1 MNSYTAQHV
10 VDQPPWI
17 KFIRIAQVS
26 LSVLIL
32 ALAAFALSAIP
43 YGNTFGTFGF
53 NIFTCMFTLIVGAYL
68 LITPLRAPKLYNC
81 WAALV
86 LEIFGVIFWLS
97 AFATLASWA
106 SLGLLTVGS
115 LRKRDAKKSS
125 SSSSSSS
132 SSNDVFGSDYLDN
145 ITKEAEERYARY
157 RAGWRCAGA
166 AAGLGGIVWI
176 LFMITLIT
184 YSIFL
189 HRHRKNPGNKN
200 LPDNGSP
207 ARDGGEGGIPRPGA
221 AEIKG
226 HEMGSVH
233 VVAVGGDYPRPYQ
246 H

>member
-1 MNSYTAQHV
+1 MGAYTDQHV
-10 VDQPPWI
+10 VEQPPWL

-26 LSVLIL
+26 LALLIL

-53 NIFTCMFTLIVGAYL
+53 NIFTCIFTFVVGSYL
-68 LITPLRAPKLYNC
+68 LLTPIKAPHLYNC

-106 SLGLLTVGS
+106 SLGLLTI
-115 LRKRDAKKSS
+115 D
-125 SSSSSSS
+125 
-132 SSNDVFGSDYLDN
+132 NIFDSDYFEEQK
-145 ITKEAEERYARY
+145 KEAEERYARY
-157 RAGWRCAGA
+157 QAGWRCAGA

-189 HRHRKNPGNKN
+189 HRHRKNPENNG
-200 LPDNGSP
+200 LPDNGTP
-207 ARDGGEGGIPRPGA
+207 ARDGGEAGIPRPGA

-233 VVAVGGDYPRPYQ
+233 VGAVGGEYPRPR
-246 H
+246 

>member
-10 VDQPPWI
+10 VDQPPWL
-17 KFIRIAQVS
+17 KFVRVAQVS

-53 NIFTCMFTLIVGAYL
+53 NIFTCLFTFIVGAYL
-68 LITPLRAPKLYNC
+68 LVTPLRAPKLYNC

-106 SLGLLTVGS
+106 SLGLLTV
-115 LRKRDAKKSS
+115 
-125 SSSSSSS
+125 
-132 SSNDVFGSDYLDN
+132 DYLDN

-233 VVAVGGDYPRPYQ
+233 VAAVGGDYPRPYQ

>member
-1 MNSYTAQHV
+1 MGAYTDQHV
-10 VDQPPWI
+10 VEQPPWL
-17 KFIRIAQVS
+17 KFIRIAQVG

-32 ALAAFALSAIP
+32 ALASFALSAIP

-53 NIFTCMFTLIVGAYL
+53 NIFTCLFTFIAGAYL
-68 LITPLRAPKLYNC
+68 ILTPLKSPKLYNC

-106 SLGLLTVGS
+106 SLGLLTVHALG
-115 LRKRDAKKSS
+115 KRDVKKST
-125 SSSSSSS
+125 S
-132 SSNDVFGSDYLDN
+132 SSNDGQFGSD
-145 ITKEAEERYARY
+145 IWSSTSKEMEARYARY
-157 RAGWRCAGA
+157 QAGWKCAGA
-166 AAGLGGIVWI
+166 AAGLGGIVWV

-189 HRHRKNPGNKN
+189 HRHRMNPENKN

-207 ARDGGEGGIPRPGA
+207 AQDGGEAGVPRPGA
-221 AEIKG
+221 AEVKG

-233 VVAVGGDYPRPYQ
+233 VGAVGGEEYSRPY
-246 H
+246 

>member
-81 WAALV
+81 WAAFV
-86 LEIFGVIFWLS
+86 LEIFGVFFWLS
-97 AFATLASWA
+97 PFATQASWA
-106 SLGLLTVGS
+106 SLGLLTV
-115 LRKRDAKKSS
+115 
-125 SSSSSSS
+125 
-132 SSNDVFGSDYLDN
+132 DYLDN

-189 HRHRKNPGNKN
+189 HRHKKKPGKKN
-200 LPDNGSP
+200 LPENGSP
-207 ARDGGEGGIPRPGA
+207 AKEGGEGGIPRPGA

>member
-1 MNSYTAQHV
+1 MGAYSDQHV
-10 VDQPPWI
+10 VDQPPWL

-26 LSVLIL
+26 LSLLII

-53 NIFTCMFTLIVGAYL
+53 NIFTCLFTIIVGAYL

-106 SLGLLTVGS
+106 SLGLLTVGA

-125 SSSSSSS
+125 SSSS
-132 SSNDVFGSDYLDN
+132 NNNFGSDYLDSL
-145 ITKEAEERYARY
+145 TKDAEARYARY
-157 RAGWRCAGA
+157 KAGWRCAGA

-189 HRHRKNPGNKN
+189 HRHRKNPENKN

-207 ARDGGEGGIPRPGA
+207 AGDGGEAGVARHGA
-221 AEIKG
+221 AEVKG

-233 VVAVGGDYPRPYQ
+233 VAAVGGEYPRPYQ